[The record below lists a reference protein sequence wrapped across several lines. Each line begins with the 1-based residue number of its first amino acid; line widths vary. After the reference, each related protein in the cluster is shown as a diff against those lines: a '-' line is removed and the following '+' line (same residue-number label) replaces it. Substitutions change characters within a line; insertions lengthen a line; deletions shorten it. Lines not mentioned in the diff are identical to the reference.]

1 MVCWHKTGRRNCQML
16 AYLLNFGHKDL
27 KILALMISQDVVR
40 HCVEKGII
48 KEIGSGIDATHT
60 SANTIKT
67 ARH

>member
-1 MVCWHKTGRRNCQML
+1 ML